1 MIMSVSSHDCGVS
14 SSSWINRVACS
25 LMVDDQRAFAGGRPN
40 CCSAWRVLRQNNIT
54 ISADETAKTKL
65 GSYICQF
72 CIPKVP
78 LLPVLLLPFLF
89 LMFIHLIS
97 SNKILL
103 WALNTMNGMV
113 ILISN
118 YGNAGIVWLDTIGG
132 NTFTRWGCSYF
143 MLAKQMLDPYDE
155 RIYGTILFDGSQ
167 QTSSFFLTML
177 VLQHLP

>member
-65 GSYICQF
+65 GSWWNCDNPS
-72 CIPKVP
+72 CNPKVP
-78 LLPVLLLPFLF
+78 LLPVLLLPLLF

-97 SNKILL
+97 SNKILS

-113 ILISN
+113 IYLSGIMETPG
-118 YGNAGIVWLDTIGG
+118 YIVWVDTIGG

-143 MLAKQMLDPYDE
+143 MLAKQMLDPYD
-155 RIYGTILFDGSQ
+155 
-167 QTSSFFLTML
+167 
-177 VLQHLP
+177 